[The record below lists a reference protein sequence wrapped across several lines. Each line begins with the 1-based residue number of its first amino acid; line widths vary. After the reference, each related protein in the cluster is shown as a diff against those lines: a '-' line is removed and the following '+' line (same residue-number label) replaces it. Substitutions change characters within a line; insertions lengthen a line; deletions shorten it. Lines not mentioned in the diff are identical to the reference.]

1 MKAVLALLP
10 ALLLTLAGLWGLGK
24 KTDVYAAFTR
34 GAADALPVLGRVLT
48 SLAALLP
55 AVYML
60 RASGALEAAANLLS
74 PLLSRVGVPPE
85 TVPLLLIRPLSGS
98 AALALGIE
106 LMARF
111 GPDSPVGRTAAV
123 MLGSTETTFYVI
135 SVYFG
140 GAGAG
145 VSRRVVAAA
154 LCADLVG
161 FLSAAWSV
169 RLFFP

>member
-1 MKAVLALLP
+1 MRAILALLP
-10 ALLLTLAGLWGLGK
+10 ALLLTLAGVWGLGK
-24 KTDVYAAFTR
+24 KTDVFAAFSR
-34 GAADALPVLGRVLT
+34 GALDALPLLGRVLS

-60 RASGALEAAANLLS
+60 RASGALEAMAELLA
-74 PLLSRVGVPPE
+74 PLLSWMGIPPE

-106 LMARF
+106 LMGRY
-111 GPDSPVGRTAAV
+111 GPDSLVGRTAAV

-140 GAGAG
+140 GAGVSA
-145 VSRRVVAAA
+145 SRRVIAAA

-161 FLSAAWSV
+161 FLSAGCCV